1 MTQDTIKKDT
11 LPRFNPDSDILERE
25 DGFHIFMDL
34 PGVTKESL
42 VIDLK
47 ENELEISGKAETV
60 KQEDTKDI
68 HLEFGNGTYVRRFT
82 ISDAVDAEKIK
93 ATLNNG
99 VLELSLPKAEKAQPK
114 KIQITAE

>member
-1 MTQDTIKKDT
+1 MTKDIAKQDT

-34 PGVTKESL
+34 PGVAKEDL

-47 ENELEISGKAETV
+47 ENELEISGKAEYSV
-60 KQEDTKDI
+60 KETAKDVHI
-68 HLEFGNGTYVRRFT
+68 EFGSGTYVRRFT

-93 ATLNNG
+93 ATMKNG
-99 VLELSLPKAEKAQPK
+99 VLELYLPKAEKAKPK
-114 KIQITAE
+114 KIEIHAE